1 MLLVSN
7 SIFYLKIMMAM
18 CKITTLW
25 EMMRVDS
32 NFLPIGARST
42 LGKSLTLMVETIV
55 SIIIKEEGSNHLLI
69 LVQSELLVSFN

>member
-7 SIFYLKIMMAM
+7 SIYYLKIMMLM
-18 CKITTLW
+18 GKITTLW

-32 NFLPIGARST
+32 NFPLIEARST